1 MRNHPD
7 PQHYQVKGPLHFR
20 GKAVVSPHRGRPCEL
35 PLPLAH
41 HPGTWSCCPTN
52 QKIHT
57 LQIRKVDV
65 KMFEG
70 KKKELLLWDGGCM
83 NLLLRLRKGVCV

>member
-41 HPGTWSCCPTN
+41 HPGD
-52 QKIHT
+52 
-57 LQIRKVDV
+57 L
-65 KMFEG
+65 
-70 KKKELLLWDGGCM
+70 ELLSHKPKDSYPA
-83 NLLLRLRKGVCV
+83 N